1 MRLFSVLTP
10 VLALAACATAP
21 AEQSLRDGATRCD
34 GAALARFQGQ
44 AATQQLGADM
54 LAATGATE
62 LRWVPYGTAVPMI
75 YMAGRVTVFLDEKNN
90 VRNASCS

>member
-1 MRLFSVLTP
+1 MRLFTAITP
-10 VLALAACATAP
+10 LLALAACATAP
-21 AEQSLRDGATRCD
+21 ADKLLGDGAARCD
-34 GAALARFQGQ
+34 GAALVRFQGQ
-44 AATQQLGADM
+44 PATAQLGAEM
-54 LAATGATE
+54 LSVTGATT